1 MDQLKC
7 RKRWKKSAVTILKAL
22 VIRNTVKKSHQ
33 NWTKNE
39 NDMSPENCIL
49 VFSPFAPFISKTV
62 RDRKNKLPL

>member
-39 NDMSPENCIL
+39 NVMSPENCIL
-49 VFSPFAPFISKTV
+49 VF
-62 RDRKNKLPL
+62 